1 MNIPLRNKDKN
12 IVDYAIVSIDDYEN
26 VNKYRWNRRV
36 QKTKTN
42 KNEKKYVKSKING
55 KETTLHQFLLGKQ
68 EDMVIDHINGN
79 GLDNRRENLRFLTIS
94 QNNQNRNKKENSS
107 SKYIGVSFEKNRW
120 KVGYSDICLGYFDN
134 EEEAG
139 KQYDTYVLL
148 NSNGI
153 AKTNNL
159 VKYEDVKNID
169 INSLIFKKNRKNDLP
184 KNIIIIGSKYQASIM
199 YSGKVYNSERFYKL
213 EDAIKEL
220 SVIKDKIQKVKQ
232 NENDEH
238 KLKSIT
244 RNANNQAI
252 IVVNDLECIVD
263 DDKWHELSQIKW
275 SKEKSGYINSNINKT
290 IVLMHRY
297 LLNPSKNEIVDHIN
311 NIRHDNRISN
321 LRIVSPPINAHNK
334 LKKQNCSSKYI
345 GVSLDKKTNKWISY
359 ISINSKQIHIGK
371 FELEL
376 DAAKAYNNKA
386 IELYKENAN
395 LNKLE

>member
-12 IVDYAIVSIDDYEN
+12 IVDYTIVSIDDYEH

-36 QKTKTN
+36 QITKTN

-55 KETTLHQFLLGKQ
+55 EYTTLHHYLLGKK
-68 EDMVIDHINGN
+68 ENMIIDHINGN
-79 GLDNRRENLRFLTIS
+79 GLDNRRDNLRFLTIS
-94 QNNQNRNKKENSS
+94 QNNQNRIKKENSS
-107 SKYIGVSFEKNRW
+107 SKYIGVSFDKNRW
-120 KVGYSDICLGYFDN
+120 KVGFSDICLGYFDN

-148 NSNGI
+148 NTNGI

-159 VKYEDVKNID
+159 VKYENVKNID

-184 KNIIIIGSKYQASIM
+184 KNIIIDSSKYKVSIM
-199 YSGKVYNSERFYKL
+199 YNRKVYTSEKFYKL

-220 SVIKDKIQKVKQ
+220 SVIKDKIHKVKQ
-232 NENDEH
+232 NENDQY

-244 RNANNQAI
+244 RNEKNQAI
-252 IVVNDLECIVD
+252 IKINDIDCIVD

-275 SKEKSGYINSNINKT
+275 NKEKSGYINTYMNKT
-290 IVLMHRY
+290 MVLMHRY
-297 LLNPSKNEIVDHIN
+297 LLNPDKNQLVDHIN
-311 NIRHDNRISN
+311 NIRYDNRISN
-321 LRIVSPPINAHNK
+321 LRIVSAAVNAHNK
-334 LKKQNCSSKYI
+334 LKKTNCSSKYI
-345 GVSLDKKTNKWISY
+345 GVSLNKKTKRWTSY
-359 ISINSKQIHIGK
+359 INFNSKQILLGEFNI
-371 FELEL
+371 ER

-395 LNKLE
+395 LNKIE